1 MKFCDDDQICVELIP
16 CELLTITRLGNE
28 QQMFFFFFSY
38 DVDKQ
43 LLKTFKIE
51 S

>member
-1 MKFCDDDQICVELIP
+1 MKFCDDDKICVELIH

-28 QQMFFFFFSY
+28 QQMFFFFFFY

-43 LLKTFKIE
+43 LLKTFKTE